1 MRENGH
7 EKKIAKIE
15 ANCAKL
21 KEQIMRL
28 ECQTKK
34 DIVAAQKRFDE
45 WDDKIRQRI
54 DHIAKLAGITY
65 EELDNLDLKVQD
77 AGKRLSRP
85 RAGSTRTEL
94 FF

>member
-21 KEQIMRL
+21 KEQIMQL
-28 ECQTKK
+28 EFQTKK

-45 WDDKIRQRI
+45 WDDRFRRRL
-54 DHIAKLAGITY
+54 DYIAKLAGIPTM
-65 EELDNLDLKVQD
+65 NW
-77 AGKRLSRP
+77 
-85 RAGSTRTEL
+85 TI
-94 FF
+94 